1 MNIGEPKA
9 NQGLKWVLLVAMS
22 CALASP
28 ALAAEA
34 DSLTAAVASTSAP
47 AVTNTS
53 ASTSVDRP
61 FVPGG
66 YDDKPHL
73 TGLFGKIA
81 LGGYAEAH
89 ATWERADGA
98 VEEAG
103 FVLKRWNLLAASK
116 VGEHVQMWAEV
127 EFEDGGEEIVLE
139 LAQLD
144 LELHPT
150 VNLRGGMLLVPIGR
164 FNLAHDGPRNAFTDR
179 PLLATDLLGSALSM
193 PGFGAFGRIATGAVA
208 RITYEAYA
216 VNGYHD
222 GLLLASPDGTR
233 LPEGR
238 RNLEDGNA
246 SPAAVARVAWNPSE
260 RHEVGLSGYS
270 GAYNRFRIEG
280 LDVDERRS
288 VRVAALDARAE
299 FLGLAWNGE
308 VAAIAV
314 DIPPAL
320 EGLFASRQA
329 GFFAEVTRPFARG
342 FLATMPAAFLSAG
355 ARIEGVDF
363 DRDLPGDSHIAVTTG
378 VHFHPSNDSVLKLDY
393 QRGRTRDRFDNPSEG
408 AAVKLCLTSYF

>member
-1 MNIGEPKA
+1 MTPARRRRAGSPQA
-9 NQGLKWVLLVAMS
+9 SHGLSLALLLAIS
-22 CALASP
+22 CAVTP
-28 ALAAEA
+28 VFAAGT
-34 DSLTAAVASTSAP
+34 DSLTTTASST
-47 AVTNTS
+47 
-53 ASTSVDRP
+53 TSVDRP

-116 VGEHVQMWAEV
+116 VGDHVQMWAEV

-144 LELHPT
+144 LELHP
-150 VNLRGGMLLVPIGR
+150 VLNLRGGMLLVPIGR

-193 PGFGAFGRIATGAVA
+193 PGFGAFGRIATGGES

-222 GLLLASPDGTR
+222 GLLLASADGTR

-246 SPAAVARVAWNPSE
+246 SPAAVGRVAWNPGE
-260 RHEVGLSGYS
+260 RHEAGLSGYA
-270 GAYNRFRIEG
+270 GAYNMFRIEG

-288 VRVAALDARAE
+288 VRIAALDARTE

-308 VAAIAV
+308 VAAISV

-320 EGLFASRQA
+320 TGLFASRQA

-342 FLATMPAAFLSAG
+342 FLRAMPAAFLSAG
-355 ARIEGVDF
+355 ARVEGVDF
-363 DRDLPGDSHIAVTTG
+363 DRDIPGDSHIAVTTG

-393 QRGRTRDRFDNPSEG
+393 SRGRSRDRFDNAGEG
-408 AAVKLCLTSYF
+408 AAVKLSLTSYF

>member
-1 MNIGEPKA
+1 M
-9 NQGLKWVLLVAMS
+9 LLVA
-22 CALASP
+22 
-28 ALAAEA
+28 AAWVA
-34 DSLTAAVASTSAP
+34 PPTRAAGSDSLSATATATATATASAPTSTS
-47 AVTNTS
+47 S
-53 ASTSVDRP
+53 ALDRP

-73 TGLFGKIA
+73 TGLFGRIA
-81 LGGYAEAH
+81 IGGYAEAH

-98 VEEAG
+98 TEEAG
-103 FVLKRWNLLAASK
+103 FLLKRWNLLAASK
-116 VGEHVQMWAEV
+116 VGDHVQMWAEV
-127 EFEDGGEEIVLE
+127 EFEDGGNEIVLE

-144 LELHPT
+144 LELHP
-150 VNLRGGMLLVPIGR
+150 VANLRGGMLLVPIGR

-193 PGFGAFGRIATGAVA
+193 PGFGAFGRVATGAES

-246 SPAAVARVAWNPSE
+246 SPAAVGRVAWNPGE
-260 RHEVGLSGYS
+260 RHEVGLSGYA
-270 GAYNRFRIEG
+270 GAWNRFRIDG

-288 VRVAALDARAE
+288 VRIGVLDARTE

-308 VAAIAV
+308 VAAISI
-314 DIPPAL
+314 DIPPTL
-320 EGLFASRQA
+320 TGLFASRQA

-342 FLATMPAAFLSAG
+342 FLRSMPAAFLSAG
-355 ARIEGVDF
+355 ARLEGVDF
-363 DRDLPGDSHIAVTTG
+363 DRDLAGDSHVAVTTG

-393 QRGRTRDRFDNPSEG
+393 QRGRRRDRFDNASEG